1 MSQAAELNTFLAGV
15 EKRAWHMARYEV
27 RNDDDA
33 LDIVQDTMFTL
44 ARKYGDRP
52 VDEWPA
58 LFFTILRSRIT
69 DHQRRGTFRNRFF
82 GWMRSTHADDL
93 EAVMANIEDESLVD
107 PLGQLSV
114 ASDAHALDAAITDL
128 PARQRQV
135 FLLRHVEGL
144 SVADTAIAMQCSEGT
159 VKTHLSRALASLR
172 QRLENPSS

>member
-1 MSQAAELNTFLAGV
+1 MSQAAELNVFLAGV

-44 ARKYGDRP
+44 ARKYADRP

-69 DHQRRGTFRNRFF
+69 DHQRRGNFRNRFF
-82 GWMRSTHADDL
+82 GWMRAKTDD
-93 EAVMANIEDESLVD
+93 EIDDAMASLADESLVD
-107 PLGQLSV
+107 PLDQLSAATDV
-114 ASDAHALDAAITDL
+114 EALDIALARL

-144 SVADTAIAMQCSEGT
+144 SVAETATAMQCSEGT

-172 QRLENPSS
+172 QQLENPAS

>member
-1 MSQAAELNTFLAGV
+1 MSQAAALNVFLAGV
-15 EKRAWHMARYEV
+15 EKRAWYMARYEV

-69 DHQRRGTFRNRFF
+69 DHQRRGTFRERFF
-82 GWMRSTHADDL
+82 GWTRSKTADEVDDTL
-93 EAVMANIEDESLVD
+93 SNLADESLVD
-107 PLGQLSV
+107 PLDQLSV
-114 ASDAHALDAAITDL
+114 ATDVAALDAAIANL
-128 PARQRQV
+128 PERQRQV

-144 SVADTAIAMQCSEGT
+144 SVADTALAMACSEGS

-172 QRLENPSS
+172 QQLEDPAS